1 MSQALKVAYSMVKS
15 TSLVKI
21 KATWFIV
28 RKFPKIAISRVNGAR
43 TEDDDTLV
51 VSGEQG
57 IEPSGAANDLRPQSV
72 TSITGR
78 SRPNTRDVA
87 TPGTPGAPGTAGGG
101 SYPTRS

>member
-1 MSQALKVAYSMVKS
+1 MSSVLA
-15 TSLVKI
+15 
-21 KATWFIV
+21 
-28 RKFPKIAISRVNGAR
+28 
-43 TEDDDTLV
+43 
-51 VSGEQG
+51 GEQT

-87 TPGTPGAPGTAGGG
+87 TPGTPHASAAAGG